1 MESKYYIMLFEIN
14 KFTVYPA
21 RNYQEVA
28 LDDYVKNN
36 KTGIIN
42 YIADHNSEIKFSLSH
57 FHYEGVG
64 LEEEY
69 KDFYHFTREDNI
81 KYIMSSNKEKLESF
95 CRYINRL
102 SMDK

>member
-21 RNYQEVA
+21 RNYQELA
-28 LDDYVKNN
+28 LDDYIKNN

-42 YIADHNSEIKFSLSH
+42 YTAGQNPEIKFSLSH

-64 LEEEY
+64 LEEY
-69 KDFYHFTREDNI
+69 KDFYHFTRKDNV